1 MAVSG
6 LGRTETCITHHDRS
20 AAARCGRCHKP
31 ICEECVISTS
41 DGKFCTRVC
50 AEKAADF
57 RAASGKMKQKKNVLG
72 GLVKKI
78 VWLVILIA
86 ALALVNRA
94 VYRIPVIGG
103 LLDKVPVIGKD
114 AEPIK
119 VPELPGSGGGETAP
133 PSESGGE

>member
-1 MAVSG
+1 
-6 LGRTETCITHHDRS
+6 
-20 AAARCGRCHKP
+20 
-31 ICEECVISTS
+31 
-41 DGKFCTRVC
+41 
-50 AEKAADF
+50 
-57 RAASGKMKQKKNVLG
+57 MKQKKNVLG

-103 LLDKVPVIGKD
+103 LLDKVPIIGKEGKT
-114 AEPIK
+114 AEEMNI
-119 VPELPGSGGGETAP
+119 PGTGGGETAP